1 MTRKRPHL
9 GILTAGLLFSG
20 VTLAQAGPAIPAHT
34 APAETVFATVNGK
47 TITRQDFNVAFS
59 NHLRQT
65 YYHAQVPM
73 EKLPEARKE
82 VTERLIDRVL
92 LLEEAR
98 RRGLTPDAI
107 SVNKTLAD
115 YENRYAG
122 SPLWQKDRERLL
134 PGLKTQLEEQSLF
147 EQIEKIGRETAEPTD
162 EAVRAFYTARPELFT
177 EPEKLRLH
185 SILLKVDAASPAA
198 LWQAAREEAERLV
211 KKIRAGE
218 SSFEDLARVHS
229 HDDSGERGG
238 DMGYLH
244 KGMIPVQLQ
253 EKIDAQPLGTVT
265 EPIDILEG
273 VAIFRLDD
281 RLDAKLMP
289 YEAVAA
295 RARELFKREES
306 AKTWQ
311 NFLAGL
317 RKTAVINLTE
327 TAATTQLAPP
337 AAAAAPAAPATTAPA
352 TAAPAPAAPAKN

>member
-1 MTRKRPHL
+1 MTRMRPHL
-9 GILTAGLLFSG
+9 GLLTAGLLFSG
-20 VTLAQAGPAIPAHT
+20 VTLAQAVPATIPAHT
-34 APAETVFATVNGK
+34 PPAETVFATVNGK
-47 TITRQDFNVAFS
+47 TISRQDFNVAFS

-82 VTERLIDRVL
+82 VAERLIDRVL
-92 LLEEAR
+92 LLDEAR
-98 RRGLTPDAI
+98 RRGLTPDAVA
-107 SVNKTLAD
+107 VNKTLAD
-115 YENRYAG
+115 YESRYAG

-134 PGLKTQLEEQSLF
+134 PGLRTQLEEQSLF
-147 EQIEKIGRETAEPTD
+147 EQIEKTGREIPEPTD
-162 EAVRAFYTARPELFT
+162 DAVRAFYSAHPELFT

-198 LWQAAREEAERLV
+198 LWQAARDEAERLV

-244 KGMIPVQLQ
+244 KGMIPPQLQ

-289 YEAVAA
+289 YETVAA
-295 RARELFKREES
+295 RARELYKRDES

-317 RKTAVINLTE
+317 RKTAVIKLSE
-327 TAATTQLAPP
+327 PAVTTQLAPAGAAADPASAPP
-337 AAAAAPAAPATTAPA
+337 AATAPA
-352 TAAPAPAAPAKN
+352 TAAAPAKN

>member
-1 MTRKRPHL
+1 LRVLRPHF
-9 GILTAGLLFSG
+9 GILTAGLLLSSA
-20 VTLAQAGPAIPAHT
+20 TLAQGVPATPAHA

-65 YYHAQVPM
+65 YYHAQVPP

-82 VTERLIDRVL
+82 VTERLIDRAL

-98 RRGLTPDAI
+98 RRGLTADATT
-107 SVNKTLAD
+107 VNKTLAD
-115 YENRYAG
+115 YEARYAG

-147 EQIEKIGRETAEPTD
+147 EQIEKIGRTTAEPTD

-185 SILLKVDAASPAA
+185 SILLKVEASSPGA

-218 SSFEDLARVHS
+218 STFEDLARVHS

-244 KGMIPVQLQ
+244 TGMVPPHLQ

-265 EPIDILEG
+265 DPIEILEG

-289 YEAVAA
+289 YETVAT
-295 RARELFKREES
+295 RARELLKREDT
-306 AKTWQ
+306 AKAWQ

-317 RKTAVINLTE
+317 RNVAVIQLTE
-327 TAATTQLAPP
+327 PVHVPAITAPAATAP
-337 AAAAAPAAPATTAPA
+337 AAAAPAKTAPA
-352 TAAPAPAAPAKN
+352 AAKKN